1 MFVEELVNIWKGF
14 HTEQLRLELM
24 LTLFKFYY
32 GCCQDFCLK
41 ENLCGFNGEYQ

>member
-24 LTLFKFYY
+24 LTLYY